1 MKQFQSTHNATS
13 HFMYFDLTFCTMPLA
28 EHMTLPLGAVVQP
41 VCVVAYVQSA
51 EVVRSK
57 ARLPTG
63 LDGPGS

>member
-1 MKQFQSTHNATS
+1 
-13 HFMYFDLTFCTMPLA
+13 MPLA